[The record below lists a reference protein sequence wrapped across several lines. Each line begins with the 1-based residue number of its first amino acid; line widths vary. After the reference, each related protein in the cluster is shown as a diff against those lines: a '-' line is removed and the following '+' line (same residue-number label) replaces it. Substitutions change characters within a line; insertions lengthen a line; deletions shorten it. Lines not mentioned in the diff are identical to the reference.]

1 MTTATTPVDTKKA
14 ERRKL
19 HFNSLAEMKAEVDR
33 LANGKVRCTGNWT
46 LAQAID
52 HLACIMEG
60 SLDGIN
66 AKAPWFVRLLAPTF
80 RGNALNKGMP
90 PGIAARG
97 DMASVLPPDDVT
109 LDNAS
114 SRMNR
119 VFDRLNKGETMRQKS
134 PVFGKMT
141 HEDWS
146 NLHMR
151 HAELH
156 LSFMH
161 PAD

>member
-1 MTTATTPVDTKKA
+1 MTTATQLVDTKKA

-19 HFNSLAEMKAEVDR
+19 HFNSLAELKAEIDR
-33 LANGKVRCTGNWT
+33 LASGEVRTTGNWT

-52 HLACIMEG
+52 HLAAIFEG
-60 SLDGIN
+60 SLDGIP
-66 AKAPWFVRLLAPTF
+66 AKAPWFVRMLAPTF
-80 RGNALNKGMP
+80 RNRALHKGID
-90 PGIAARG
+90 PGIKLSG
-97 DMASVLPPDDVT
+97 DMLRVLPPDNVT
-109 LDNAS
+109 LDNATA
-114 SRMNR
+114 RMNR
-119 VFDRLNKGETMRQKS
+119 VFQRLDKGEKMQQPS

-161 PAD
+161 PIG